1 MKLMICGDSLLLQL
15 LASPFLVGALFLPPT
30 PWAFLSLLPAY
41 LVGEMWIGVCLA
53 CVISLVPVDTAS
65 AAIALFL
72 FIINNIGGTLNLLVP
87 PLETA
92 IGLQYALLILF
103 PGLYVLAAVLF
114 IVTFV
119 LLKLSPCQRK
129 HRRVRRRSTSVRV
142 REVSPLI
149 QNADTESSSDEDS
162 DVLDVEEGEGLG
174 ASFVYITPKGDSL
187 EQEDGSLEQ
196 ELGESFESKI

>member
-1 MKLMICGDSLLLQL
+1 MYSLLLQL

-53 CVISLVPVDTAS
+53 IVISLVPVDTAS

-114 IVTFV
+114 ILTFCS
-119 LLKLSPCQRK
+119 LKFSPCQHK

-142 REVSPLI
+142 REISPLI
-149 QNADTESSSDEDS
+149 QNTDTDTDTDSSSDADS
-162 DVLDVEEGEGLG
+162 EVLEVEGGEGLG
-174 ASFVYITPKGDSL
+174 ASFVFIRGESL
-187 EQEDGSLEQ
+187 EQEEDGLEQ

>member
-1 MKLMICGDSLLLQL
+1 M
-15 LASPFLVGALFLPPT
+15 
-30 PWAFLSLLPAY
+30 
-41 LVGEMWIGVCLA
+41 
-53 CVISLVPVDTAS
+53 
-65 AAIALFL
+65 
-72 FIINNIGGTLNLLVP
+72 
-87 PLETA
+87 
-92 IGLQYALLILF
+92 
-103 PGLYVLAAVLF
+103 
-114 IVTFV
+114 
-119 LLKLSPCQRK
+119 
-129 HRRVRRRSTSVRV
+129 

>member
-1 MKLMICGDSLLLQL
+1 
-15 LASPFLVGALFLPPT
+15 
-30 PWAFLSLLPAY
+30 
-41 LVGEMWIGVCLA
+41 MWIGLCLA
-53 CVISLVPVDTAS
+53 IVISLVPVDTAS

-114 IVTFV
+114 ILTFF
-119 LLKLSPCQRK
+119 LLKFSPCQHK
-129 HRRVRRRSTSVRV
+129 HRRIRRRSTSVRV

-149 QNADTESSSDEDS
+149 QNTDTDTDTDTDSSSDVDS
-162 DVLDVEEGEGLG
+162 EVLDVEEAGEGLG
-174 ASFVYITPKGDSL
+174 ASFVFIKGESL
-187 EQEDGSLEQ
+187 DQEEDGLEQ
-196 ELGESFESKI
+196 ELEESFESKI

>member
-1 MKLMICGDSLLLQL
+1 
-15 LASPFLVGALFLPPT
+15 
-30 PWAFLSLLPAY
+30 
-41 LVGEMWIGVCLA
+41 MWIGVCLA

-119 LLKLSPCQRK
+119 LLKFSPCQHK

-149 QNADTESSSDEDS
+149 QNTDSDSSSDEDS

-174 ASFVYITPKGDSL
+174 ASVVYITPKGESL
-187 EQEDGSLEQ
+187 EQEEDSLDLVQEEGSLEQ